1 MGVCDRGIIY
11 CIELRP
17 PKGGLLGCFCGKS
30 FDFVLTML
38 YRHDKMN
45 ENRGKNR
52 LEDNKM
58 VVTAT
63 ELKLNLGKYLSGVI
77 NEEVTI
83 SKNGKPIAKLVP
95 YREYVSDSLV
105 GVLSGVQLPDDFTGD
120 YRELIR
126 EMREKD
132 YENLD

>member
-1 MGVCDRGIIY
+1 MGVCVRGIIY

-17 PKGGLLGCFCGKS
+17 PEGGLLGCFCCKS

-45 ENRGKNR
+45 ENRGNNR

-63 ELKLNLGKYLSGVI
+63 ELKLNLGKYLSGVN

-83 SKNGKPIAKLVP
+83 SKNGKPIVKLVP

-105 GVLSGVQLPDDFTGD
+105 GVLSGVKLPDDFTGD